1 MVCITNYQKNA
12 NQNYNELPPHTDHNS
27 HRQKAY
33 KPMLEKVWRK
43 GNPLTLLVAI

>member
-12 NQNYNELPPHTDHNS
+12 NQNYNELPPHTDHNN
-27 HRQKAY
+27 HHQKTY